1 MWVPHQT
8 ASISAHAFPT
18 PSPSPPWDRGLNQ
31 HQFIA
36 VTPPPLQSGA
46 AAANTTLLT
55 PSPSPAT
62 MAQLVHGSPQMVI
75 VPAGATPGMKDSR
88 WLTLEVCREFQR
100 SKCSRSDLEC
110 KFAHPPPHVEIQNG
124 RVVACFDSIKG
135 KCQRKDPPCKYL
147 HPPQHLREQLLQNG
161 RNNLILKNLHLQ
173 AYQQAQYASVLPV
186 AYETGGKTVAM
197 STVMPGPYSYM
208 AHPSSSQAPPQ
219 AVLRPHALTP
229 AVAAAVAPSPYDA
242 AVSFAASQKTHY
254 PGLQA
259 MSALPAPTHGATYSP
274 YLTSFA
280 LPPSADPTSMM
291 SQLPPHMIA
300 TKVARADNMRRL
312 LIAVIV

>member
-1 MWVPHQT
+1 
-8 ASISAHAFPT
+8 
-18 PSPSPPWDRGLNQ
+18 
-31 HQFIA
+31 
-36 VTPPPLQSGA
+36 
-46 AAANTTLLT
+46 
-55 PSPSPAT
+55 

-208 AHPSSSQAPPQ
+208 
-219 AVLRPHALTP
+219 
-229 AVAAAVAPSPYDA
+229 
-242 AVSFAASQKTHY
+242 THY